1 MGAVGDSVNQIATI
15 QEHQPPA
22 VTAGFFDLQSFEL
35 MQRIAK
41 GFASSSLV
49 PQQYQGNVANTM
61 IALSM
66 AQRIGADPMAVMQQ
80 LYVVH
85 GRPSWSSK
93 FLIATMNACG
103 RFTAMRFRFKGTEGQ
118 DDWACQAYA
127 TEKATGEE
135 VNGSWVS
142 IAMAK
147 AEGWYGKNGSKWK
160 TMPQQMLMY
169 RAASFM
175 VNIVAPELSMGLTT
189 VEEAHDIIDVTPT
202 RVPLADLNA
211 SLTAVI
217 DTPAPTETI
226 DTETGEVAPL
236 SSFAL
241 DLLSVISDAGSA
253 ADLDACLEDAAEL
266 SDAERADVIAAAAA
280 KRAELEAK

>member
-1 MGAVGDSVNQIATI
+1 
-15 QEHQPPA
+15 
-22 VTAGFFDLQSFEL
+22 
-35 MQRIAK
+35 
-41 GFASSSLV
+41 
-49 PQQYQGNVANTM
+49 
-61 IALSM
+61 
-66 AQRIGADPMAVMQQ
+66 
-80 LYVVH
+80 
-85 GRPSWSSK
+85 
-93 FLIATMNACG
+93 
-103 RFTAMRFRFKGTEGQ
+103 
-118 DDWACQAYA
+118 
-127 TEKATGEE
+127 
-135 VNGSWVS
+135 
-142 IAMAK
+142 MAK

-217 DTPAPTETI
+217 DTPAHAPTETI

-241 DLLSVISDAGSA
+241 DLLSVISDAGSV
-253 ADLDACLEDAAEL
+253 ADLDACLHDAEEL
-266 SDAERADVIAAAAA
+266 ADFERADVIAAAQA
-280 KRAELEAK
+280 KRAELDAK